1 MTECDHH
8 YVAQALE
15 DTGSNAVDMMAA
27 TLEMVKIRVGT
38 TYSPCNFRVN
48 TIKGFF
54 MLCGVFADEALVIVD
69 SLLRDIPDKVKAL
82 RKVRKSY

>member
-48 TIKGFF
+48 TIK
-54 MLCGVFADEALVIVD
+54 
-69 SLLRDIPDKVKAL
+69 
-82 RKVRKSY
+82 